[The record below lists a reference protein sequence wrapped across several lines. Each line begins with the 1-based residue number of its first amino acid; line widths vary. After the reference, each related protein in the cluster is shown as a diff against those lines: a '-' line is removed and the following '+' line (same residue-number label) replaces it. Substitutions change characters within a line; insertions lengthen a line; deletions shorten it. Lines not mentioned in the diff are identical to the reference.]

1 MKSARTALL
10 ALAVTAILHAG
21 LPLRWV
27 APALAADAVIALR
40 AETSSIDPHFALVG
54 ANQAIAQHIFDALLG
69 TDENMRPTAGLAES
83 FRLVEPTVWEFK
95 LRPGVVF
102 HDGSPVTAAD
112 VRFSLERMPNVPNSP
127 APFVRLAGTVA
138 EIIVVDERTIRLRTH
153 SFDPAVPLHAM
164 SAYIVSARAA
174 ANATTADFNSGRA
187 AIGSGPYRF
196 VEWVP
201 GERLVLA
208 RNQRWW
214 GPAAPFERVT
224 IRPVASDAARVAAL
238 VAGDVQLIDA
248 VPPGDIERLRG
259 NASVSVWA
267 AGSSRMIYLGLE
279 QEAAQVASIT
289 DQAGAPLPQN
299 PLRDARVRRAISLA
313 INRQAIVERLLVGA
327 GQPAGQM
334 VPQGMVGYDPEIAL
348 PRFDPD
354 QAKRLL
360 AEAGYPQGF
369 RITLTSPNDRYV
381 EDSRTAQTVAQFL
394 SRIGIA
400 TRVDV
405 LPSNVFFTRAGR
417 REFPFF
423 LIGFGTTTGDSYPA
437 LSQVL
442 ATYDRDRGLGALNR
456 MRYSNPRFDALLVEA
471 QAQTDT
477 AARETLLRRATRLA
491 FVDDAALVPL
501 HFLNNVWAT
510 RRGFRYAARANEDTL
525 AIFLTPAQ

>member
-1 MKSARTALL
+1 MKPPWTPLL
-10 ALAVTAILHAG
+10 ALAVAAMLHA
-21 LPLRWV
+21 
-27 APALAADAVIALR
+27 PAAAADAVIAVR

-54 ANQAIAQHIFDALLG
+54 ANQAMAKHVFDSLLDA
-69 TDENMRPTAGLAES
+69 DENMRPVPGLAES

-95 LRPGVVF
+95 LRRGVVF
-102 HDGSPVTAAD
+102 HDGTPVTAAD

-138 EIIVVDERTIRLRTH
+138 EIIVVDDLTIRLRTR
-153 SFDPAVPLHAM
+153 SFDPALPLHAM

-208 RNQRWW
+208 RNPRWW
-214 GPAAPFERVT
+214 GPAQPFERVT
-224 IRPVASDAARVAAL
+224 IRPIANDAARLAAL
-238 VAGDVQLIDA
+238 LAGDVHMIDA
-248 VPPGDIERLRG
+248 VPPGETERLRA
-259 NASVSVWA
+259 NANVAVWA

-279 QEAAQVASIT
+279 QEAEQVASIT
-289 DQAGAPLPQN
+289 DQAGAPLPRN
-299 PLRDARVRRAISLA
+299 PLKDVRVRRAIALA
-313 INRQAIVERLLVGA
+313 INRPAIVERLLQGA
-327 GQPAGQM
+327 GEPAGQM
-334 VPQGMVGYDPEIAL
+334 VPRGMVGWDPEIAP

-354 QAKRLL
+354 EAKRLL

-369 RITLTSPNDRYV
+369 RITLTAPNNRYV

-394 SRIGIA
+394 SRVGIN

-405 LPSNVFFTRAGR
+405 LPANVFFTRAAR
-417 REFPFF
+417 REFAFF
-423 LIGFGTTTGDSYPA
+423 LIGFGTTTGDSYPG

-456 MRYSNPRFDALLVEA
+456 ARYSNPRFDALLVEA
-471 QAQTDT
+471 QAQTDP
-477 AARETLLRRATRLA
+477 AAREALLRRATRLA
-491 FVDDAALVPL
+491 FVDDVAVVPL

-510 RRGFRYAARANEDTL
+510 RRGFRYAARADEDTL
-525 AIFLTPAQ
+525 AMFLSPEAAR